1 MAGLNQQ
8 ARVGAEEGFIHGDNL
23 TIRQYPVGMVFQ
35 GFDVAEDVIPAAAV
49 QAHNMV
55 TQRMEDLMH
64 LEYGWQGFNQQRGLN
79 GAARQAEA
87 VFCVAEDFTPP
98 RRFLP
103 GLGFRQIEIGAAAF
117 RQQVLMVVEEVQRK
131 VEQAARNRFS
141 APRNVFFWQMQ
152 TAYAADQHR
161 RIRFEL
167 VNFTGF
173 VGIADGA
180 VDGVAQVDLPV
191 DNFLPVRREGIFEV
205 RHKYFDVGIHGVNH
219 HFALYR
225 AGDLYAT
232 IL

>member
-1 MAGLNQQ
+1 
-8 ARVGAEEGFIHGDNL
+8 
-23 TIRQYPVGMVFQ
+23 MVFQ
-35 GFDVAEDVIPAAAV
+35 RFDVAEDVIPAAAV

-64 LEYGWQGFNQQRGLN
+64 LEYGRQGFNQQRGFN

-87 VFCVAEDFTPP
+87 VFCVAENFTPP

-117 RQQVLMVVEEVQRK
+117 RQQVFMVVEEVQRK

-141 APRNVFFWQMQ
+141 APGDVLFWQMQ
-152 TAYAADQHR
+152 TAYATDQHR

-180 VDGVAQVDLPV
+180 IDGVAQVDLPV
-191 DNFLPVRREGIFEV
+191 DNFLPVRCQRVFKIG
-205 RHKYFDVGIHGVNH
+205 HKDFDVGIHGVDH

-225 AGDLYAT
+225 AGDLHTT